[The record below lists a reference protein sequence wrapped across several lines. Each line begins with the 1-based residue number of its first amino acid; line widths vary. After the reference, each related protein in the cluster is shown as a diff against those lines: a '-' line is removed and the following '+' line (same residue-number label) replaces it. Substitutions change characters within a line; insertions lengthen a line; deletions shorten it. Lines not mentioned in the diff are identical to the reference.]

1 MSEETSN
8 SSTGMDSTDV
18 TAKPAK
24 GGPSRGLLIGGLVA
38 IVVIA
43 GVILTTNNSD
53 APRSGTATCATT
65 SQGCEIGDIGPGGGK
80 VYSLGGATSSPADC
94 SGAVVCLEV
103 APLAWQDL
111 SATATTTDLRSDLA
125 TATSTV
131 AGYSTT
137 NAAAGTWRLPTQA
150 ELTKLA
156 NLSPTDQARVNGF
169 RDVSSLYWSS
179 TTDRI
184 YNRDTAVFTD
194 SAYVRSIQNAYGQV
208 PRTTSTIYSR
218 PIHPF

>member
-1 MSEETSN
+1 MTMN
-8 SSTGMDSTDV
+8 QGANAAMDSSDAT
-18 TAKPAK
+18 TKPAK

-38 IVVIA
+38 VVVIA

-65 SQGCEIGDIGPGGGK
+65 SVGCKIGDIGPGGGK
-80 VYSLGGATSSPADC
+80 VFSLGTATAPADC
-94 SGAVVCLEV
+94 TTVVCLEV

-111 SATATTTDLRSDLA
+111 RATATTTDLRSDLA

-156 NLSPTDQARVNGF
+156 TLSSTDQAKVNGF

-184 YNRDTAVFTD
+184 YNRDTAEFKD

-208 PRTTSTIYSR
+208 PRTTSTIYVR

>member
-1 MSEETSN
+1 MSEETS
-8 SSTGMDSTDV
+8 SASTGMGSSDSTA
-18 TAKPAK
+18 AKPAK

-43 GVILTTNNSD
+43 GVILTTNNSG
-53 APRSGTATCATT
+53 APRSGIATCATT
-65 SQGCEIGDIGPGGGK
+65 SQSCVIGDIGPGGGK
-80 VYSLGGATSSPADC
+80 VYSLGGAPSPADC
-94 SGAVVCLEV
+94 TTVVCLEV
-103 APLAWQDL
+103 APLGWQETP
-111 SATATTTDLRSDLA
+111 AATTDLSSNWS

-156 NLSPTDQARVNGF
+156 TLSSTDQAKVNGF
-169 RDVSSLYWSS
+169 RDVSSVYWSS
-179 TTDRI
+179 TTGST
-184 YNRDTAVFTD
+184 YTGGPSVFED
-194 SAYVRSIQNAYGQV
+194 SAYVRSNQTAYGQV
-208 PRTTSTIYSR
+208 RLTNAYTYSR

>member
-1 MSEETSN
+1 MSEETS
-8 SSTGMDSTDV
+8 SSATGMDSSDV

-24 GGPSRGLLIGGLVA
+24 GGPSRGLVIGGLLA

-43 GVILTTNNSD
+43 GVILVSTNSD
-53 APRSGTATCATT
+53 APRSGTASCATT
-65 SQGCEIGDIGPGGGK
+65 STQCKIGDIGPGGGK
-80 VYSLGGATSSPADC
+80 VFSLGSATAPADC
-94 SGAVVCLEV
+94 TTVVCLEV

-111 SATATTTDLRSDLA
+111 RATSTTTDLRSTLE

-150 ELTKLA
+150 ELTRLA
-156 NLSPTDQARVNGF
+156 TLSSTDQAKVNGF

-184 YNRDTAVFTD
+184 YNRDTAEFTD

-208 PRTTSTIYSR
+208 PRTTTTIYAR

>member
-1 MSEETSN
+1 MSEETS
-8 SSTGMDSTDV
+8 SSATGMDSSDV

-24 GGPSRGLLIGGLVA
+24 GGPSRGLVIGGLLA

-43 GVILTTNNSD
+43 GVILVSTDSD
-53 APRSGTATCATT
+53 APRSGTASCATT
-65 SQGCEIGDIGPGGGK
+65 STQCKIGDIGPGGGK
-80 VYSLGGATSSPADC
+80 VFSLGSATAPADC
-94 SGAVVCLEV
+94 TRVVCLEV

-111 SATATTTDLRSDLA
+111 RATSTTTDLRSTLE

-156 NLSPTDQARVNGF
+156 TLPSTDQAKVNGF

-179 TTDRI
+179 TTGRT
-184 YNRDTAVFTD
+184 YNRDTSLFTD
-194 SAYVRSIQNAYGQV
+194 SAYVRSIQNDYGQV

>member
-1 MSEETSN
+1 
-8 SSTGMDSTDV
+8 
-18 TAKPAK
+18 
-24 GGPSRGLLIGGLVA
+24 
-38 IVVIA
+38 
-43 GVILTTNNSD
+43 
-53 APRSGTATCATT
+53 
-65 SQGCEIGDIGPGGGK
+65 
-80 VYSLGGATSSPADC
+80 
-94 SGAVVCLEV
+94 
-103 APLAWQDL
+103 
-111 SATATTTDLRSDLA
+111 LRSTLE

-156 NLSPTDQARVNGF
+156 TLPSTDQAKVNGF

-179 TTDRI
+179 TTSRV
-184 YNRDTAVFTD
+184 YNRDTSLFTD
-194 SAYVRSIQNAYGQV
+194 TAYVRSIQNDYGQV